1 MHQAHECC
9 AVQPSVCLIH
19 ACCLPNHQYRSHPPQ
34 RARHRNPAATE
45 HITNLVQH
53 TSGSFL
59 RNSQIPVQF
68 HRRHALFAGHQK
80 INGNRP
86 LLQWHR
92 GVLQQRAVAKQKM
105 PATVSTL
112 ARQWFATWN
121 FVGVGTA
128 ATVTPCNTGL
138 PDDRLKPLACR
149 GFIGNHLY
157 QLEQRNTVAM
167 RLAGDFSV
175 RRHLDCSI
183 G

>member
-1 MHQAHECC
+1 MLAQKPGVMHRRR
-9 AVQPSVCLIH
+9 AVSGDW
-19 ACCLPNHQYRSHPPQ
+19 R
-34 RARHRNPAATE
+34 PAAALRATAPMRANTLME
-45 HITNLVQH
+45 RR
-53 TSGSFL
+53 SG
-59 RNSQIPVQF
+59 
-68 HRRHALFAGHQK
+68 AG
-80 INGNRP
+80 G
-86 LLQWHR
+86 
-92 GVLQQRAVAKQKM
+92 AVAKRKM